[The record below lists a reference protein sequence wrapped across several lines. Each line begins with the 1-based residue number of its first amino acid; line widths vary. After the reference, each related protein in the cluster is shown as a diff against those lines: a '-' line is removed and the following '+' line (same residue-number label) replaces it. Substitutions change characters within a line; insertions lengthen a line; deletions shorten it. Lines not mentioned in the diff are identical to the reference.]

1 MQLKRRTGSNEIA
14 KGRDRRAQK
23 GKKERK
29 KKEKE
34 FENFE
39 SFFSFFLF
47 FFSIIII
54 SIYLLNTRTS
64 VIADI
69 DFSLDFA
76 RISIEF

>member
-23 GKKERK
+23 GKKGKK

-39 SFFSFFLF
+39 SFFLF

-64 VIADI
+64 VIAVI
-69 DFSLDFA
+69 DFSLDA